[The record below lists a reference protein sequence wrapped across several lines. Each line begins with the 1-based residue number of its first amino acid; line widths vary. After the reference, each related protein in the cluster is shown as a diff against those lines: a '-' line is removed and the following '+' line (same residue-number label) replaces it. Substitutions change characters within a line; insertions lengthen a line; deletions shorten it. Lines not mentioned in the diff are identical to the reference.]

1 MPVSCPPHMAHPPQ
15 HAPARRPQW
24 TIFSN
29 HAHVLVC
36 IVRNPE
42 ERVREIARKVGITE
56 RAVQRII
63 GELEEAGVI
72 SRERVGRTNR
82 SGRSCVIT
90 RVRLRRTNRYRLS
103 LERPLRHPLEANT
116 TIAEVIRVIESE

>member
-1 MPVSCPPHMAHPPQ
+1 MYFYSGTSSPEMPVSSPPYMAHPPQ

-72 SRERVGRTNR
+72 KRERLGRTNR
-82 SGRSCVIT
+82 YS
-90 RVRLRRTNRYRLS
+90 LS
-103 LERPLRHPLEANT
+103 LDRPLRHPLEANT

>member
-1 MPVSCPPHMAHPPQ
+1 MNPPRQHEPPS
-15 HAPARRPQW
+15 RRPQW

-36 IVRNPE
+36 IARNPE

-63 GELEEAGVI
+63 GDLEEAGVI
-72 SRERVGRTNR
+72 TRERRGRTNR
-82 SGRSCVIT
+82 YS
-90 RVRLRRTNRYRLS
+90 LS
-103 LERPLRHPLEANT
+103 LDRPLRHPLEANT
-116 TIAEVIRVIESE
+116 TIAEVIRVIENE

>member
-1 MPVSCPPHMAHPPQ
+1 MRAVMRTPRPNDE
-15 HAPARRPQW
+15 APARPQGQW

-63 GELEEAGVI
+63 GDLEQTGVI
-72 SRERVGRTNR
+72 ARERLGRR
-82 SGRSCVIT
+82 
-90 RVRLRRTNRYRLS
+90 NRYTLS
-103 LERPLRHPLEANT
+103 LDCPLRHPLEANT
-116 TIAEVIRVIESE
+116 TIAEVIRVLES

>member
-1 MPVSCPPHMAHPPQ
+1 MMRPAMSSNPPPPKEN
-15 HAPARRPQW
+15 PAGQRPQW

-36 IVRNPE
+36 IARNPE
-42 ERVREIARKVGITE
+42 ETVREIARKVGITE

-63 GELEEAGVI
+63 GDLEEAGVI
-72 SRERVGRTNR
+72 ARERTGRNNSYT
-82 SGRSCVIT
+82 
-90 RVRLRRTNRYRLS
+90 LS
-103 LERPLRHPLEANT
+103 LDRPLRHPLEANT

>member
-1 MPVSCPPHMAHPPQ
+1 MGTPRLRNDE
-15 HAPARRPQW
+15 APARPEPQW

-63 GELEEAGVI
+63 GDLEQSGVI
-72 SRERVGRTNR
+72 ARERLGRR
-82 SGRSCVIT
+82 
-90 RVRLRRTNRYRLS
+90 NRYSLS
-103 LERPLRHPLEANT
+103 LDRPLRHTLEANT
-116 TIAEVIRVIESE
+116 TIAEVIHVLDA

>member
-1 MPVSCPPHMAHPPQ
+1 MRPIRPKSRGAQAQSHETDAR
-15 HAPARRPQW
+15 PAAQW

-42 ERVREIARKVGITE
+42 VRVRDIAHRVGITE

-63 GELEEAGVI
+63 GDLEEAGVI
-72 SRERVGRTNR
+72 ARERLGRR
-82 SGRSCVIT
+82 
-90 RVRLRRTNRYRLS
+90 NRYSLS
-103 LERPLRHPLEANT
+103 LDRPLRHPLEANT
-116 TIAEVIRVIESE
+116 TIAEVIQVIESEP

>member
-1 MPVSCPPHMAHPPQ
+1 MAQPPKNPLPSCPP
-15 HAPARRPQW
+15 W

-36 IVRNPE
+36 IARNPE

-63 GELEEAGVI
+63 GDLEEAGVI
-72 SRERVGRTNR
+72 ARERL
-82 SGRSCVIT
+82 GRS
-90 RVRLRRTNRYRLS
+90 NRYTLS
-103 LERPLRHPLEANT
+103 LDRPLRHPLEANT
-116 TIAEVIRVIESE
+116 TIAAVIRVIENG